1 MPFPDDRVSQPAT
14 DWLRSFRVPALFVVA
29 SACALFIDIPV
40 SRFFKQVRCPGLVVE
55 LLDRAEPFGHFFGAA
70 MVLTAVILLD
80 PAMRRR
86 IGWGIGA
93 TLGGGMLANI
103 IKILVQRT
111 RPRASDLIDGT
122 VWETFGGWIQQNL
135 SSNNQSFPSGHTA
148 SAFGLAVIL
157 AAWYPRGRW
166 LFITVAALVGMH
178 RIQHLAHFP
187 SDVCVG
193 VAAGWFVAACCIRG
207 DERRLA
213 SERLDAEPRT
223 NGAPLTGDQP
233 NPSRSMR
240 DHEETTVV

>member
-1 MPFPDDRVSQPAT
+1 MPLPDDRVSQRAT

-29 SACALFIDIPV
+29 ATGALFIDIPV
-40 SRFFKQVRCPGLVVE
+40 SRLFKEVRCPGLVVE

-70 MVLTAVILLD
+70 MVLIAVVLLD

-103 IKILVQRT
+103 IKMLVQRT

-122 VWETFGGWIQQNL
+122 VWETFVGWVQRNI

-148 SAFGLAVIL
+148 SAVGLAVLL

-166 LFITVAALVGMH
+166 LFATVAALVGMH

-187 SDVCVG
+187 SDVFAG
-193 VAAGWFVAACCIRG
+193 AAAGWIVAAYCIRA
-207 DERRLA
+207 DESRLA
-213 SERLDAEPRT
+213 SRTCDTEASGDA
-223 NGAPLTGDQP
+223 D
-233 NPSRSMR
+233 
-240 DHEETTVV
+240 